1 MVRSLH
7 ESDDQL
13 ELYALDRLPDV
24 AVARVEEHLMAC
36 TTCRTRVEEVGMFA
50 LTMRQALRTMPAL
63 KLHRRAGWFEG
74 WRLRFT
80 FSGAF
85 AFAVLLAFF
94 AIRNG
99 REAGLPPVASITLT
113 AMRGATATTPRAKQF
128 DLVLADSASRD
139 KQLAEVVDATGKL
152 VWSGPVEA
160 EGADTHLRIAS
171 ALPLGAYFVRLKQPT
186 GTLIREYGF
195 EVR

>member
-1 MVRSLH
+1 MRTLH

-13 ELYALDRLPDV
+13 ELYALDRLPDD
-24 AVARVEEHLMAC
+24 AVERVEEHLIAC
-36 TTCRTRVEEVGMFA
+36 TACRKRVEEVGAFA

-63 KLHRRAGWFEG
+63 KPHRRAGWFEG
-74 WRLRFT
+74 WKLRFA

-85 AFAVLLAFF
+85 AFAILLAFF
-94 AIRNG
+94 AIKNG
-99 REAGLPPVASITLT
+99 RDAGLPPVASITLT
-113 AMRGATATTPRAKQF
+113 AMRGATATTPRAKQL

-160 EGADTHLRIAS
+160 DGADTHIRLAT
-171 ALPLGAYFVRLKQPT
+171 ALPTGSYFVRLKQST
-186 GTLIREYGF
+186 GTLVREYGF

>member
-1 MVRSLH
+1 MRTLH

-13 ELYALDRLPDV
+13 ELYALDRLPDD
-24 AVARVEEHLMAC
+24 AVERVEEHLIAC
-36 TTCRTRVEEVGMFA
+36 TACRTRVEEVGTFA
-50 LTMRQALRTMPAL
+50 LTMRQALRAMPAL
-63 KLHRRAGWFEG
+63 KPHRRAGWFEG
-74 WRLRFT
+74 WKLRFA

-94 AIRNG
+94 AIKNG
-99 REAGLPPVASITLT
+99 RDAGLPPVASITLT
-113 AMRGATATTPRAKQF
+113 AMRGATVTSPRAKQF
-128 DLVLADSASRD
+128 DLVLADSGSRD

-160 EGADTHLRIAS
+160 DGADTHLRLATT
-171 ALPLGAYFVRLKQPT
+171 LPTGTYFVRLKQST

>member
-24 AVARVEEHLMAC
+24 AVERVEEHLMAC

-74 WRLRFT
+74 WRLRFI

-94 AIRNG
+94 AIKNG
-99 REAGLPPVASITLT
+99 REARLPPIASITLT
-113 AMRGATATTPRAKQF
+113 AMRGATASTPRAKQF